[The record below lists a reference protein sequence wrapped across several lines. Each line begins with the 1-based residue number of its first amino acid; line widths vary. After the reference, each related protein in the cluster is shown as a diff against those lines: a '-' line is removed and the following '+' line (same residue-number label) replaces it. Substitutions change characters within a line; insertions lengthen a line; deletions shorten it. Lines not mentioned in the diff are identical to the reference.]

1 MEELISRAKTGD
13 ADSFIQ
19 LMELH
24 KQCLYKTAAAILH
37 NDEDAADA
45 IQETVLSC
53 WQNLSSLKKPQYF
66 KTWMTRILINHC
78 KALLRKRH
86 KEISSDAVNQS
97 SSEQQSYETNLDEKL
112 DVKQTMSA
120 LKDNY
125 RLVLTLYYVN
135 DIPIKEIAKLLE
147 TNENTIKT
155 RLSRGREQ
163 FKSVYNNGKGAF
175 HYG

>member
-78 KALLRKRH
+78 NALLRKRH

-97 SSEQQSYETNLDEKL
+97 ASEQQSYETNLDEKL

>member
-78 KALLRKRH
+78 NALLRKRH

-97 SSEQQSYETNLDEKL
+97 ASEQQSYETNLDEKL

-163 FKSVYNNGKGAF
+163 FKSVYNNGKGVF

>member
-78 KALLRKRH
+78 NALLRKRH

-97 SSEQQSYETNLDEKL
+97 ASEQQSYETNLDEKL

-135 DIPIKEIAKLLE
+135 HIPIKEIAKLLE

>member
-78 KALLRKRH
+78 NALLRKRH

-97 SSEQQSYETNLDEKL
+97 TPEQQSYETNLDEKL

-163 FKSVYNNGKGAF
+163 FKSVYNNEKGAF
-175 HYG
+175 YYG

>member
-1 MEELISRAKTGD
+1 MEELIARAKAGD

-37 NDEDAADA
+37 NDDDVADA
-45 IQETVLSC
+45 IQETILSC

-78 KALLRKRH
+78 NALLRKRH
-86 KEISSDAVNQS
+86 QEISSDVMEQTV
-97 SSEQQSYETNLDEKL
+97 SEQTGYEPNLDEKM
-112 DVKQTMSA
+112 DVKQAMSV

-135 DIPIKEIAKLLE
+135 GIPIKEIAKLLE

-163 FKSVYNNGKGAF
+163 FKSVYNKEGAF